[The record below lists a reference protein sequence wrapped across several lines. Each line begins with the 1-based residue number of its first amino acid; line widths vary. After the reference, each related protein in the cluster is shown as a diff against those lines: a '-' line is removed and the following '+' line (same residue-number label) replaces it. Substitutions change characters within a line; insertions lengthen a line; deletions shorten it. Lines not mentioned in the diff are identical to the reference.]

1 MAFPTTYMRV
11 ESRSTILVAKRRYF
25 YTSLECRHQ
34 RASYLDL
41 ELHIIA
47 GVSLTD

>member
-1 MAFPTTYMRV
+1 MAFPTTYMWV
-11 ESRSTILVAKRRYF
+11 ESRSTILVTKRRHF